1 MNSPSFKPGVRNCS
15 RIKCEFLV
23 WETHELSGIKRR
35 VCGHNGRIP
44 GNMTSCP
51 RGKKLTVGV
60 DHTQLKPGQ
69 RVRYHS
75 MAGNEGEICTVC
87 SDPWQLGHGDWVVSL
102 KERSGGV
109 GVDFISEIVQE
120 A

>member
-1 MNSPSFKPGVRNCS
+1 
-15 RIKCEFLV
+15 
-23 WETHELSGIKRR
+23 
-35 VCGHNGRIP
+35 
-44 GNMTSCP
+44 
-51 RGKKLTVGV
+51 
-60 DHTQLKPGQ
+60 
-69 RVRYHS
+69 